1 MKYDPRT
8 LYSGALRS
16 PASSAKM
23 LLCAAAMEAC
33 LGAGGVG
40 LFALAALLRWY
51 GRAQHA
57 NCMQPTQFVNGHY
70 GAGCSVRR
78 ALRVACMDQESPS
91 HLVPSADLLC
101 IWAPLMGLPSG
112 FVSGGVCGARATLVH
127 STLSACS
134 PSAMS
139 AHWSAVNNS
148 NVGVNSAFIPLIW
161 TVPSH

>member
-1 MKYDPRT
+1 MG
-8 LYSGALRS
+8 SGALRS
-16 PASSAKM
+16 PASSAKL

-78 ALRVACMDQESPS
+78 ALGVACLDQESPWL
-91 HLVPSADLLC
+91 LVLSVDLLC
-101 IWAPLMGLPSG
+101 IWVHLMGLSSG
-112 FVSGGVCGARATLVH
+112 FVCSRAGGAQTARLWRV
-127 STLSACS
+127 
-134 PSAMS
+134 
-139 AHWSAVNNS
+139 
-148 NVGVNSAFIPLIW
+148 
-161 TVPSH
+161 